1 MKISN
6 KRAVTMIALIFTMII
21 MIIMVTTITISGKN
35 LIFSTRKKEFAKE
48 IYTIERKLKEY
59 KFANSELPIK
69 NEININLESINDK
82 EQFNLEENYSS
93 GIVTLYEID
102 YLKADIEN
110 LKRGTGKEENDVYLI
125 SKTTNKV
132 YYLKGVKIG
141 KVYYTLTDELKESLN
156 I

>member
-1 MKISN
+1 MEIYN
-6 KRAVTMIALIFTMII
+6 KRAITMLALIFTIII
-21 MIIMVTTITISGKN
+21 MVIMVTTITISGKN

-59 KFANSELPIK
+59 KFTNSELPIK
-69 NEININLESINDK
+69 DEVSVNLDNIDGK
-82 EQFNLEENYSS
+82 EQFNLEEDYSS
-93 GIVTLYEID
+93 GRVTLYKID

-132 YYLKGVKIG
+132 YYLKGVKID